1 MDRLNKIRKIVISF
15 LAILLFIFVV
25 LCVTGCS
32 AVDSIKIGGGYTGE
46 DGTKVEGNVEVVLSK
61 SESDYT
67 GLSVLESLENEK
79 DKYVV
84 LSQKDVAK
92 IVDKIEPEKKSIL
105 SISPFK
111 KLAEFLKQK
120 YLS

>member
-1 MDRLNKIRKIVISF
+1 MKKI
-15 LAILLFIFVV
+15 LFIFVM
-25 LCVTGCS
+25 LSFFAGCS

-46 DGTKVEGNVEVVLSK
+46 DGTKVEGDVEVVLSK
-61 SESDYT
+61 AESYYV
-67 GLSVLESLENEK
+67 GLSVLEQVENPNEK
-79 DKYVV
+79 FIV
-84 LSQKDVAK
+84 LPKKDVAK

-120 YLS
+120 